1 MSKSFQLEIINVYLQ
16 AEKTAKNFKS
26 NINLQKQMQSKGFIR
41 VIAVLL
47 VLVCLFYLSFSFVT
61 NSVENEAADKA
72 AQLARTEALK
82 KSKDVNS
89 EIYKAAYDSVYNKA
103 YAKNLKDVGQEE
115 VYLWYTYNQVREKQI
130 GLGLDLKG
138 GMTVTLQIN
147 VADIVRAKATNPL
160 DAKLNEA
167 LEYASKNP
175 GNDFVGAFAKK
186 YEELVPGVRLSQKF
200 NTVEGVNANDDN
212 AKVEGV
218 LREKARTDISRS
230 VNLLRERI
238 DRFGVI
244 APNIKEMQREGQILM
259 ELPGVKEPERV
270 YKLIQ
275 TSARLEFYATYTVD
289 KVQGAFLQLS
299 EDVAAGNAHVAEVA
313 TEVAT
318 EVAEGEDVAANN
330 EAVGTAAVE
339 AAPAVAPAKPAE
351 GEKTL
356 AQLLWSQDKMVVTVT
371 ENKKTVEKEVPVT
384 AYVGGA
390 CVAVVNELDTAAV
403 NTILRSPA
411 AKRILPN
418 DLKCAWSVKGVD
430 KKGTYFQLVALKTV
444 NGEAALGDEDM
455 IDDASA
461 ELQQFSGSYEV
472 NMTMNSDAA
481 AKWAKVTRENVGNQV
496 AIVLDDQ
503 VYSFPT
509 VNTAIEGGRSSITG
523 NFTVDEAN
531 DLVNVLTGGGM
542 SASVDIVSHTEI
554 GPSLGQEA
562 IEAGIWSFVIALILL
577 MLFMIAFYGFT
588 PAMIAN
594 MCLILNLF
602 FTLGILASF
611 QAVLT
616 LPGICGIVLSLGMA
630 VDANV
635 LIFERTKEELRAG
648 KNLKAA
654 LADGYKNA
662 FSAIFDS
669 NLTSVITA
677 IILMSYGTGLIK
689 GFATTLLISII
700 CSFFTAVFVSRL
712 VFEALLKKERNYT
725 FTTALSR
732 NLLANTKVDFLGQRK
747 KALFVVVALVVVIVA
762 SFFMRGINKGI
773 DFSGGRNY
781 IVQFD
786 HSVKTDDIQSKL
798 QPLFGD
804 ASVSVI
810 TVDNDTKVRVSTNYK
825 INEQNDGIDNEIM
838 GKLYEGLKDE
848 FKGMSQE
855 DFSVKNEKVGVVS
868 TEMVGPSI
876 ADDMTRGAIWS
887 VILSLIAIAL
897 YILIRF
903 RDIAFSVG
911 ALASLAFTSFIIIG
925 FYSLFW
931 GILPFSMEID
941 QQFIAAI
948 LTIIGYAIND
958 TVVVFD
964 RVRETIGLY
973 PKQPRYDVINR
984 SLNSTLT
991 RTIMTSCT
999 TVLVL
1004 LVIFLLGGETIRGFV
1019 FAMLFGVII
1028 GTLSTIYVATPVA
1041 YSMMRKKEAK
1051 KAAK

>member
-1 MSKSFQLEIINVYLQ
+1 
-16 AEKTAKNFKS
+16 
-26 NINLQKQMQSKGFIR
+26 MQSKGFIR

-47 VLVCLFYLSFSFVT
+47 VLVCLFYLSFSFV
-61 NSVENEAADKA
+61 SSKVEGDAAVKA
-72 AQLARTEALK
+72 GQIAQTEALK
-82 KSKDVNS
+82 KSGDKNS
-89 EIYKAAYDSVYNKA
+89 MVYRNAYDSVYEKA
-103 YAKNLKDVGQEE
+103 YARMLKDVGQEE
-115 VYLWYTYNQVREKQI
+115 VYMWYTYNEVREKQI

-138 GMTVTLQIN
+138 GMTVTLQIS
-147 VADIVRAKATNPL
+147 VADIVRSKATNPQ

-167 LEYASKNP
+167 LAYASQNP
-175 GNDFVGAFAKK
+175 EDDFVGAFCKK
-186 YEELVPGVRLSQKF
+186 YEELVPGVSLAQKF
-200 NTVEGVNANDDN
+200 NRVEGVNANDN
-212 AKVEGV
+212 NSKVEGV
-218 LREKARTDISRS
+218 LREKTRSDISKS
-230 VNLLRERI
+230 VNLLREHI

-275 TSARLEFYATYTVD
+275 SSAKLEFYATYPFD
-289 KVQGAFLQLS
+289 ASLQSRFSELS
-299 EDVAAGNAHVAEVA
+299 AALATPAEVPA
-313 TEVAT
+313 EKVVEASEAVEVADT
-318 EVAEGEDVAANN
+318 TAKAAAAEPAAQKVAG
-330 EAVGTAAVE
+330 
-339 AAPAVAPAKPAE
+339 
-351 GEKTL
+351 KTL
-356 AQLLWSQDKMVVTVT
+356 ADILWSNDMMTVTV
-371 ENKKTVEKEVPVT
+371 NDKKQGTKDVQVP
-384 AYVGGA
+384 ASQYVGGA
-390 CVAVVNELDTAAV
+390 CVGVVNEADTALVNQMLASAV
-403 NTILRSPA
+403 
-411 AKRILPN
+411 AKRILPS
-418 DLKCAWSVKGVD
+418 DLKCRWSVKGVD
-430 KKGTYFQLVALKTV
+430 KKGLFFQLVALRTS
-444 NGEAALGDEDM
+444 NGEAALSDADM

-461 ELQQFSGSYEV
+461 ELNQFSGSYEV

-481 AKWAKVTRENVGNQV
+481 AKWAKVTRDNVGKQV

-509 VNTAIEGGRSSITG
+509 VNTPIEGGRSQITG
-523 NFTVDEAN
+523 DFTVTEAN
-531 DLVNVLTGGGM
+531 DLVNVLKGGGM
-542 SASVDIVSHTEI
+542 SAGVSIVSHTEI
-554 GPSLGQEA
+554 GPSLGQQA
-562 IEAGIWSFVIALILL
+562 IEAGIWSFVIALVLL

-588 PAMIAN
+588 PAMVAN
-594 MCLILNLF
+594 CCLILNLF

-654 LADGYKNA
+654 LADGYRNA

-677 IILMSYGTGLIK
+677 IILMVYGTGLIK

-700 CSFFTAVFVSRL
+700 CSFFTAVFVSRMI
-712 VFEALLKKERNYT
+712 FERLMKNKDRNYT
-725 FTTALSR
+725 FTTGVSR
-732 NLLANTKVDFLGQRK
+732 NFLVGTKINFLGQRK
-747 KALFVVVALVVVIVA
+747 KALVAIVA
-762 SFFMRGINKGI
+762 ISAVIIASFLFRGINKGI

-786 HSVKTDDIQSKL
+786 HSVKTDEIQSQL
-798 QPLFGD
+798 APLFPE
-804 ASVSVI
+804 SSLSVI

-825 INEQNDGIDNEIM
+825 IESNEEGIDEEVM
-838 GKLYEGLKDE
+838 KKLFEGLKGELNGMDYEHFNVKDE
-848 FKGMSQE
+848 HQ
-855 DFSVKNEKVGVVS
+855 GVVS

-876 ADDMTRGAIWS
+876 ADDMTKGAIWS
-887 VILSLIAIAL
+887 VLISLIAIAL

-903 RDIAFSVG
+903 RDFSFSVG
-911 ALASLAFTSFIIIG
+911 ALCSLAFTSFVIIG

-931 GILPFSMEID
+931 GVLPFSMEID

-964 RVRETIGLY
+964 RVREMIGLY
-973 PKQPRYDVINR
+973 PKRDRFEVINH

-991 RTIMTSCT
+991 RTIMTST
-999 TVLVL
+999 TTALVL

-1041 YSMMRKKEAK
+1041 YSMMRRKLAK
-1051 KAAK
+1051 KQVK

>member
-1 MSKSFQLEIINVYLQ
+1 
-16 AEKTAKNFKS
+16 
-26 NINLQKQMQSKGFIR
+26 MQSKGFIR
-41 VIAVLL
+41 VITVLL
-47 VLVCLFYLSFSFVT
+47 VLVCLFYLSFSFV
-61 NSVENEAADKA
+61 NNNIENDAAANAGKIA
-72 AQLARTEALK
+72 ATEALK
-82 KSKDVNS
+82 VNKDKAS
-89 EIYKAAYDSVYNKA
+89 TAYKNAYDSVYEKA
-103 YAKNLKDVGQEE
+103 YARYLKDIEQEE
-115 VYLWYTYNQVREKQI
+115 VYMWYTYNQVREKQI

-138 GMTVTLQIN
+138 GMTVTLQIS
-147 VADIVRAKATNPL
+147 VADIVRAKATNPQ

-167 LEYASKNP
+167 LTYASANP
-175 GNDFVGAFAKK
+175 EDDFVGAFCKK
-186 YEELVPGVRLSQKF
+186 YEELVPGVSLAQKF
-200 NTVEGVNANDDN
+200 NRVEGVHANAGNSE
-212 AKVEGV
+212 VEGI
-218 LREKARTDISRS
+218 LREKTRGDISKS

-275 TSARLEFYATYTVD
+275 SSAKLEFFATYPMD
-289 KVQGAFLQLS
+289 NALQTRLAELS
-299 EDVAAGNAHVAEVA
+299 AAI
-313 TEVAT
+313 
-318 EVAEGEDVAANN
+318 AAPV
-330 EAVGTAAVE
+330 ETTDTAAVAE
-339 AAPAVAPAKPAE
+339 AAPAEKPAVAA
-351 GEKTL
+351 EKTL
-356 AQLLWSQDKMVVTVT
+356 ADMLWSNENMTMTVT
-371 ENKKTVEKEVPVT
+371 TKKEGTKDVQIP
-384 AYVGGA
+384 ASQYVGGA
-390 CVAVVNELDTAAV
+390 CIGVVNESDTAAV
-403 NTILRSPA
+403 NRILASAA
-411 AKRILPN
+411 AKRILPS
-418 DLKCAWSVKGVD
+418 DLKCRWSVKGVD
-430 KKGTYFQLVALKTV
+430 KKGVFFQLVALRTS
-444 NGEAALGDEDM
+444 NGEAALSDVDM

-461 ELQQFSGSYEV
+461 ELNQLSGSYEV

-481 AKWAKVTRENVGNQV
+481 AKWAKVTRDNVGKQV
-496 AIVLDDQ
+496 AIVLDEQ

-509 VNTAIEGGRSSITG
+509 VNTPIEGGRSQITG
-523 NFTVDEAN
+523 DFTVEEAN
-531 DLVNVLTGGGM
+531 DLVNVLKGGGM
-542 SASVDIVSHTEI
+542 SAAVKIVSHTEI
-554 GPSLGQEA
+554 GPSLGQQA
-562 IEAGIWSFVIALILL
+562 IESGIWSFVIALVLL

-594 MCLILNLF
+594 CCLILNLF

-648 KNLKAA
+648 KNLKAS

-677 IILMSYGTGLIK
+677 IILMVYGTGLIK

-700 CSFFTAVFVSRL
+700 CSFFTAVFISRL
-712 VFEALLKKERNYT
+712 IFESLLKKKERNYT
-725 FTTALSR
+725 FTTGMSR
-732 NLLANTKVDFLGQRK
+732 NFLVNTKINFLGHRK
-747 KALFVVVALVVVIVA
+747 KALVTIVVLSAVIIA
-762 SFFMRGINKGI
+762 SFFLRGINKGI

-786 HSVKTDDIQSKL
+786 HSVKTDEIQSQL
-798 QPLFGD
+798 APLFPE
-804 ASVSVI
+804 SSLSVI
-810 TVDNDTKVRVSTNYK
+810 TVDNDTKVRISTNYK
-825 INEQNDGIDNEIM
+825 IDSNEEGVDEEVMQTLYKGLQKELNGMSYDNFNV
-838 GKLYEGLKDE
+838 KDE
-848 FKGMSQE
+848 FH
-855 DFSVKNEKVGVVS
+855 GVVS

-876 ADDMTRGAIWS
+876 ADDMTKGAIWS
-887 VILSLIAIAL
+887 VIISLIAIAL
-897 YILIRF
+897 YILLRF
-903 RDIAFSVG
+903 RDVSFSVG
-911 ALASLAFTSFIIIG
+911 ALCSLAFTSFVIIG

-931 GILPFSMEID
+931 GVLPFSMEID

-964 RVRETIGLY
+964 RVREMIGLY
-973 PKQPRYDVINR
+973 PKRDRAEVINH

-991 RTIMTSCT
+991 RTIMTST
-999 TVLVL
+999 TTALVL

-1041 YSMMRKKEAK
+1041 YSMMRRKIAK
-1051 KAAK
+1051 KGAK